1 MTEQTVAERLAEA
14 RGALHR
20 LRIGKASASI
30 SSGGRSVTYH
40 AADISKLQAYVRE
53 LEQQAPATAG
63 TPGRRAA
70 GFVF

>member
-1 MTEQTVAERLAEA
+1 MTEQTVAEKLAEA

-40 AADISKLQAYVRE
+40 AADITRLEAYVRE
-53 LEQQAPATAG
+53 LEQQAATTAG
-63 TPGRRAA
+63 TPRRAV